1 MSLDGIINGY
11 TVLNLNHSSDRF
23 TIYNAKDRNG
33 SPCLLKVCHD
43 GGSKQTAY
51 KQATSDAMLE
61 SFIYNNN
68 GEEIQ
73 CYIFPTSTLDYFTC
87 NQSSNP
93 TKSHQSR
100 LKTLKS
106 GIRYE
111 LLKTPTPDGGMQFAC
126 HSSDDCDDDDNDDDD
141 DDDEEEEEE
150 EEEELENSDS
160 DSDEDEDLEVNIIVH
175 DDIAKCPLEPILNS
189 QNQPNAELEYI
200 HTSQEHIHFVNNPV
214 LQRVCH
220 RQHRPIVRTPVP
232 KSCPAYHDGVP
243 DNIQQKKLSC
253 QKGQFELQMLQSSML
268 KRRSTS
274 SAGH

>member
-100 LKTLKS
+100 LKTLNVCVTDNTDQLYEHQYQSPALHTTMVSQIIYNRRNCRVKRGS
-106 GIRYE
+106 LNFKCYRARCLREGLPQVLDIKGI
-111 LLKTPTPDGGMQFAC
+111 
-126 HSSDDCDDDDNDDDD
+126 
-141 DDDEEEEEE
+141 
-150 EEEELENSDS
+150 
-160 DSDEDEDLEVNIIVH
+160 
-175 DDIAKCPLEPILNS
+175 KCI
-189 QNQPNAELEYI
+189 
-200 HTSQEHIHFVNNPV
+200 
-214 LQRVCH
+214 
-220 RQHRPIVRTPVP
+220 
-232 KSCPAYHDGVP
+232 
-243 DNIQQKKLSC
+243 
-253 QKGQFELQMLQSSML
+253 
-268 KRRSTS
+268 
-274 SAGH
+274 

>member
-23 TIYNAKDRNG
+23 SIYNAKDRNG

-141 DDDEEEEEE
+141 W
-150 EEEELENSDS
+150 LTNHQTQLS
-160 DSDEDEDLEVNIIVH
+160 
-175 DDIAKCPLEPILNS
+175 
-189 QNQPNAELEYI
+189 
-200 HTSQEHIHFVNNPV
+200 HTSQ
-214 LQRVCH
+214 
-220 RQHRPIVRTPVP
+220 
-232 KSCPAYHDGVP
+232 D
-243 DNIQQKKLSC
+243 
-253 QKGQFELQMLQSSML
+253 
-268 KRRSTS
+268 
-274 SAGH
+274 